1 MAQVFFL
8 QVFFLRTAAAALLQI
23 CPLQPLGLWHS
34 SQQLPAKTIAMLQQ
48 LLSVTQTAERLRVRP
63 DYVHELVK
71 KQRLTFI
78 HGEQLDAAQVEKLAK
93 LMDRLRNDGIA
104 ALVQIVVE
112 KGDLESD

>member
-1 MAQVFFL
+1 MAQVCFL
-8 QVFFLRTAAAALLQI
+8 QVFFLPTASAACEQI

-34 SQQLPAKTIAMLQQ
+34 RQLLPAQTIAMLQQ

-93 LMDRLRNDGIA
+93 LMDKLRNNGIA
-104 ALVQIVVE
+104 TLVQIVDE